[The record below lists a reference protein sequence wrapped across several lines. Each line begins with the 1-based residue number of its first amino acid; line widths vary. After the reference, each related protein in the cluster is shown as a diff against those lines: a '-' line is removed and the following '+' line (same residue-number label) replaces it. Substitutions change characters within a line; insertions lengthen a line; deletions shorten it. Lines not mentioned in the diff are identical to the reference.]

1 MKSLKAKI
9 VVILGLLLLAVCS
22 GLGLASY
29 SSSSKAL
36 IEKVNETL
44 PQLATQAAGIVENRI
59 DGLLTSLEIIASND
73 IIMDQSISWEEKK
86 AVLDREATRNEYLRI
101 GIAGI
106 DGKIYYNDGF
116 TLGISN
122 TDYFK
127 KAISG
132 SRVVTSPIV
141 SADGKSVELFY
152 AVPIKKA
159 STTVGVMVA
168 VADGNSLS
176 GITKSITFGKS
187 GAAFMIDELDYN
199 IAHQDE
205 SLVLNRNNTFE
216 NLKSDPTLGSLA
228 ELHKRMIAGETGAG
242 EYEFRGEVK
251 YLGFA
256 PVEGTGWSLAVA
268 APKPEVLAGLD
279 DLKRNT
285 LATSLLFLIVAI
297 ATGYIVAGSISK
309 PIKAAALHL
318 EILSTGDLTPVIA
331 EKYAKSK
338 DETGILI
345 RSLKIMQNNLRSI
358 VENVKV
364 ESANA
369 NMAVDEAGI
378 YIQQL
383 NADIE
388 DISATTEELSASME
402 ETSASS
408 EEMSASSVEIERAVD
423 NIASKSQEGAL
434 TANDIS
440 NRTGQMRNSFL
451 ASHENAIKKFNE
463 AKNKLE
469 AALTESKAVEKINS
483 LTDAILQITSQTNL
497 LALNAAIEAAR
508 AGEAGK
514 GFAVVADEIRKLAE
528 GSKSTATEIQ
538 NITHAVV
545 SSVDNLASS
554 SNELLSFMAHDVEK
568 DYKTMLKATEDYNI
582 DVKNIDDMITDF
594 SSTAEEL
601 MASIHNMAQ
610 AIGEVT
616 SATNQGAV
624 GIGNIAEKSAAI
636 AEKSQNVMK
645 GALKA
650 KNSSDRLSN
659 IVSELKI

>member
-1 MKSLKAKI
+1 
-9 VVILGLLLLAVCS
+9 
-22 GLGLASY
+22 
-29 SSSSKAL
+29 
-36 IEKVNETL
+36 
-44 PQLATQAAGIVENRI
+44 
-59 DGLLTSLEIIASND
+59 
-73 IIMDQSISWEEKK
+73 
-86 AVLDREATRNEYLRI
+86 
-101 GIAGI
+101 
-106 DGKIYYNDGF
+106 
-116 TLGISN
+116 
-122 TDYFK
+122 
-127 KAISG
+127 
-132 SRVVTSPIV
+132 
-141 SADGKSVELFY
+141 
-152 AVPIKKA
+152 
-159 STTVGVMVA
+159 
-168 VADGNSLS
+168 
-176 GITKSITFGKS
+176 
-187 GAAFMIDELDYN
+187 
-199 IAHQDE
+199 
-205 SLVLNRNNTFE
+205 
-216 NLKSDPTLGSLA
+216 
-228 ELHKRMIAGETGAG
+228 
-242 EYEFRGEVK
+242 
-251 YLGFA
+251 
-256 PVEGTGWSLAVA
+256 
-268 APKPEVLAGLD
+268 
-279 DLKRNT
+279 
-285 LATSLLFLIVAI
+285 
-297 ATGYIVAGSISK
+297 
-309 PIKAAALHL
+309 
-318 EILSTGDLTPVIA
+318 
-331 EKYAKSK
+331 
-338 DETGILI
+338 
-345 RSLKIMQNNLRSI
+345 MQNNLRSI

-528 GSKSTATEIQ
+528 DSKSTATEIQ

-568 DYKTMLKATEDYNI
+568 DYKAMLKATEDYNI

-624 GIGNIAEKSAAI
+624 GIENIAEKSAAI
-636 AEKSQNVMK
+636 AEKTQDVMK

-650 KNSSDRLSN
+650 KNSSDRLAN
-659 IVSELKI
+659 IVSGLKI

>member
-9 VVILGLLLLAVCS
+9 VVILGLLLLVVCL

-216 NLKSDPTLGSLA
+216 NLKSDPTLGPLA

>member
-9 VVILGLLLLAVCS
+9 VVILGLLLLVVCL

-44 PQLATQAAGIVENRI
+44 PQLATQAAGIVENKI

-106 DGKIYYNDGF
+106 DGKIYYNDGS

-127 KAISG
+127 KAIGG

-159 STTVGVMVA
+159 STILGVMVA

-216 NLKSDPTLGSLA
+216 NLKSDPALVPLA

-242 EYEFRGEVK
+242 EYEFRGEIK

-309 PIKAAALHL
+309 PIKAAAQHL

-345 RSLKIMQNNLRSI
+345 RSLKIMQHNLRSI
-358 VENVKV
+358 VENVKL

-528 GSKSTATEIQ
+528 DSKSTATEIQ

-568 DYKTMLKATEDYNI
+568 DYKAMLKATEDYNI

-624 GIGNIAEKSAAI
+624 GIENIAEKSAAI
-636 AEKSQNVMK
+636 AEKSQDVMK

-650 KNSSDRLSN
+650 KNSSDRLAN
-659 IVSELKI
+659 IVSGLKI

>member
-9 VVILGLLLLAVCS
+9 VVILGLLLLVVCL

-44 PQLATQAAGIVENRI
+44 PQLATQAAGIVENKI

-106 DGKIYYNDGF
+106 DGKIYYNDGS

-127 KAISG
+127 KAIGG

-159 STTVGVMVA
+159 STILGVMVA

-216 NLKSDPTLGSLA
+216 NLKSDPALGPLA

-242 EYEFRGEVK
+242 EYEFRGEIK

-309 PIKAAALHL
+309 PIKAAAQHL

-345 RSLKIMQNNLRSI
+345 RSLKIMQHNLRSI
-358 VENVKV
+358 VENVKL

-528 GSKSTATEIQ
+528 DSKSTATEIQ

-568 DYKTMLKATEDYNI
+568 DYKAMLKATEDYNI

-624 GIGNIAEKSAAI
+624 GIENIAEKSAAI
-636 AEKSQNVMK
+636 AEKSLDVMK

-650 KNSSDRLSN
+650 KNSSDRLAN
-659 IVSELKI
+659 IVSGLKI

>member
-9 VVILGLLLLAVCS
+9 VVILGLLLLVVCL

-44 PQLATQAAGIVENRI
+44 PQLATQAAGIVENKI

-86 AVLDREATRNEYLRI
+86 AVPDREATRNEYLRI

-106 DGKIYYNDGF
+106 DGKIYYNDGS

-127 KAISG
+127 KAIGG

-159 STTVGVMVA
+159 STILGVMVA

-216 NLKSDPTLGSLA
+216 NLKSDPALGPLA

-242 EYEFRGEVK
+242 EYEFRGEIK

-309 PIKAAALHL
+309 PIKAAAQHL

-345 RSLKIMQNNLRSI
+345 RSLKIMQHNLRSI
-358 VENVKV
+358 VENVKL

-528 GSKSTATEIQ
+528 DSKSTATEIQ

-568 DYKTMLKATEDYNI
+568 DYKAMLKATEDYNI

-624 GIGNIAEKSAAI
+624 GIENIAEKSAAI
-636 AEKSQNVMK
+636 AEKSQDVMK

-650 KNSSDRLSN
+650 KNSSDRLAN
-659 IVSELKI
+659 IVSGLKI

>member
-216 NLKSDPTLGSLA
+216 NLKSDPTLGPLA